1 MTILEFKNTEFQLRS
16 AFIEGEPWFVAK
28 DVCQML
34 GLQSAKGSDNLRSL
48 DDDEKG
54 AANIDTLGGT
64 QNMVIISESGLYAL
78 IFQSRKPE
86 AKAFRRWVTGEVL
99 PQIRETGG
107 YRMRQ
112 IDQRRVCE
120 VKAGVEG
127 QKQKLARQL
136 AHLWKVQEVEGN
148 VSLKAY
154 LYAAGV
160 SLTPRQCMSL
170 GARCHYRCKVFGDPV
185 GHIRQ
190 KRRKMAQEVKGI
202 RAGYQTVATFPPQ
215 HITVELRALGFEHEA
230 PAVEAVT
237 KAFAALMP
245 SGHKLNPATPT
256 VSLYLKAA

>member
-16 AFIEGEPWFVAK
+16 AFVDGEPWFVAK

-34 GLQSAKGSDNLRSL
+34 GISKYRDALTRL
-48 DDDEKG
+48 DDDERG
-54 AANIDTLGGT
+54 LASIDTLGGR
-64 QNMVIISESGLYAL
+64 QEVAIVSESGLYAL
-78 IFQSRKPE
+78 IFQRRKPE

-99 PQIRETGG
+99 PQIRETGA

-112 IDQRRVCE
+112 LDQRRVCE

-127 QKQKLARQL
+127 VKQKLARQL
-136 AHLWKVQEVEGN
+136 AHLWKVREVEGN

-160 SLTPRQCMSL
+160 SLTPKQCMSL

-202 RAGYQTVATFPPQ
+202 RAGYQTVATFPPK
-215 HITVELRALGFEHEA
+215 HITVELRALGFEHEEPSA
-230 PAVEAVT
+230 EKLEAS
-237 KAFAALMP
+237 FASLMP
-245 SGHKLNPATPT
+245 SGHKLNPATPA

>member
-1 MTILEFKNTEFQLRS
+1 MTIIEYQNTEFKLRS
-16 AFIEGEPWFVAK
+16 VHIDGEPWFVVK
-28 DVCQML
+28 DACQML
-34 GLQSAKGSDNLRSL
+34 GIVNHNDALTRL

-54 AANIDTLGGT
+54 VGNADTLGGR
-64 QNMVIISESGLYAL
+64 QEVGIVSESGLYAL

-112 IDQRRVCE
+112 LDQRRVCE

-127 QKQKLARQL
+127 VKQKLARQL

-154 LYAAGV
+154 LYAAEV

-190 KRRKMAQEVKGI
+190 KRRKMAQEMKGV

-215 HITVELRALGFEHEA
+215 HITVELRTLGFEHNEPCAEKLEA
-230 PAVEAVT
+230 
-237 KAFAALMP
+237 AFASLMP
-245 SGHKLNPATPT
+245 TGHRLNPATPK

>member
-16 AFIEGEPWFVAK
+16 AFVDGEPWFVAK

-34 GLQSAKGSDNLRSL
+34 GIQNPSQAVNQL
-48 DDDEKG
+48 DEDERAMLNIG
-54 AANIDTLGGT
+54 RQGDAN
-64 QNMVIISESGLYAL
+64 IISESGLYAL

-112 IDQRRVCE
+112 LDQRRVCE

-127 QKQKLARQL
+127 VKQKLARQL

-160 SLTPRQCMSL
+160 NLTPKQCMSL

-190 KRRKMAQEVKGI
+190 KRRRMREEVKGV

-215 HITVELRALGFEHEA
+215 HITVELRTLGFEHEEPSA
-230 PAVEAVT
+230 EKLEAS
-237 KAFAALMP
+237 FASLMP
-245 SGHKLNPATPT
+245 MGHRLNPATPK